1 MSPRL
6 ARTALAL
13 TAALALT
20 PVAAPAHADSP
31 GPDVSVQR
39 QLAET
44 YAVTAKYAYEP
55 NALADGYVAHDCTVD
70 RSGQGAMGYHYFNP
84 GHFGS
89 LDPKVPGG
97 LLYEDDGHGGRRLVG
112 VEWVV
117 PLSGKNMPRPHM
129 LGHDFQGPMPGHY
142 KGMPTHYDLHVWLY
156 KPNPSG
162 LFFPWNPDVKCPS
175 TTATSGTSGTGG
187 MSGTSGMSGMSG
199 MGGASH

>member
-1 MSPRL
+1 MPSRL
-6 ARTALAL
+6 AQATLALA
-13 TAALALT
+13 AALALT
-20 PVAAPAHADSP
+20 PVAAPAHADPP
-31 GPDVSVQR
+31 GPDVSVLG

-44 YAVTAKYAYEP
+44 YAVTAKYAYVP

-70 RSGQGAMGYHYFNP
+70 RSGHGAMGYHYFNP

-97 LLYEDDGHGGRRLVG
+97 LLYEDDGFGGRRLVG

-117 PLSGKNMPRPHM
+117 PLTDKNMPRPHM
-129 LGHDFQGPMPGHY
+129 LGQAFQGPMPGHY
-142 KGMPTHYDLHVWLY
+142 KGMPTHYDLHAWLY

-175 TTATSGTSGTGG
+175 TAGTSGMSGMTGT
-187 MSGTSGMSGMSG
+187 SGTSGMSGT
-199 MGGASH
+199 SH